1 MKMNLNY
8 NTYSQAGAWE
18 RGLCPVGCVSQ
29 RTVKITFKLL
39 TNMFLGLKSL
49 SANLF
54 FMSILLNG
62 TLGNVPLYN
71 PNRGKSDK
79 IPLKD

>member
-1 MKMNLNY
+1 MNLNS
-8 NTYSQAGAWE
+8 NTHSQAGAWE

-29 RTVKITFKLL
+29 RTVKTTFKLL

-62 TLGNVPLYN
+62 ALENSTLRAY
-71 PNRGKSDK
+71 K
-79 IPLKD
+79 

>member
-1 MKMNLNY
+1 MNLNS
-8 NTYSQAGAWE
+8 NTHSQAGAWE

-29 RTVKITFKLL
+29 RTVKIIFKLL

-62 TLGNVPLYN
+62 ALENSTLRAY
-71 PNRGKSDK
+71 K
-79 IPLKD
+79 

>member
-1 MKMNLNY
+1 MNLNS
-8 NTYSQAGAWE
+8 NTHSQAGAWE

-29 RTVKITFKLL
+29 RTVKIIFKLL
-39 TNMFLGLKSL
+39 PNMFLGLKSL

-62 TLGNVPLYN
+62 ALENSTL
-71 PNRGKSDK
+71 RASK
-79 IPLKD
+79 

>member
-1 MKMNLNY
+1 MNLNS
-8 NTYSQAGAWE
+8 NTHSQAGAWE

-29 RTVKITFKLL
+29 RTVKIIFKLL

-62 TLGNVPLYN
+62 ALENSTL
-71 PNRGKSDK
+71 RASK
-79 IPLKD
+79 